1 MAEQTDRQIGTMT
14 VELEFVPRHLSGDDW
29 SNWCEAQGFVPKTPG
44 DAWMPQLGRDLGSE
58 AEVLVYFRGSLL
70 RAIGFSDPGADLDD
84 IVLGQAERRMAEL
97 PASVV
102 REYLSDHDWRFR
114 GRGSVACAYET
125 PYGSR
130 PRYGMVPHDEGYD
143 HYGSY
148 IEGAV
153 RGIADHEG
161 RSVLAAY
168 LELLAASEREF
179 NSDDY
184 YLDTQE

>member
-1 MAEQTDRQIGTMT
+1 MT

-44 DAWMPQLGRDLGSE
+44 DAWMPELGHDLGSE

-84 IVLGQAERRMAEL
+84 IVLGQVGRRMAEL

-102 REYLSDHDWRFR
+102 RGYLSDHDWRLR

-130 PRYGMVPHDEGYD
+130 PRYVMVPHDEGYD

-161 RSVLAAY
+161 RPVLAAY

-179 NSDDY
+179 SGEEDC
-184 YLDTQE
+184 LETQEWRAG